1 MKKMLWTFVFVLL
14 GSVILSSLIISRT
27 VNPSPDTRVVLEH
40 TYRTY
45 IAPLCFETADA
56 TNFLEESTLENS
68 RTLDYKP
75 HSACTEEALEAENN
89 SLFISLLKEI
99 RIMDKKWDNW

>member
-1 MKKMLWTFVFVLL
+1 MKKKLWTIAIVFVGLL
-14 GSVILSSLIISRT
+14 ILSIFFISKA
-27 VNPSPDTRVVLEH
+27 VQPSPDTRVVLEH

-56 TNFLEESTLENS
+56 TNFLEESTLGKA

-75 HSACTEEALEAENN
+75 HSSCTEKALEAENN
-89 SLFISLLKEI
+89 LLFISLLKEI
-99 RIMDKKWDNW
+99 GIMDKKWDDW

>member
-1 MKKMLWTFVFVLL
+1 MKKKLWIIAIVLIGL
-14 GSVILSSLIISRT
+14 FILSSFFISK
-27 VNPSPDTRVVLEH
+27 VVQPSPDTRLVLEH

-56 TNFLEESTLENS
+56 TNFLEESTLGNA

-75 HSACTEEALEAENN
+75 HSSCTEEALEAENN

-99 RIMDKKWDNW
+99 GIMDKKWDNW